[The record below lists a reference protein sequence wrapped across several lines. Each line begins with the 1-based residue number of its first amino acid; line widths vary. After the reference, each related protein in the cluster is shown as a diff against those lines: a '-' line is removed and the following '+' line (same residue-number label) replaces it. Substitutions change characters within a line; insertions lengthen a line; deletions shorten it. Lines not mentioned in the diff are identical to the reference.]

1 METYAGFW
9 YAEWFFI
16 AFIILFF
23 IARVI
28 KSLGD
33 KKYKSGVHEDIFLS
47 GHREKE
53 YSNYIGSENL
63 YWGFKESLRRYYS
76 LMKKMHNGIISE
88 YIFWFYISIIVVL
101 ALIVFGVI

>member
-9 YAEWFFI
+9 HVEWFLT

-23 IARVI
+23 ITWLI

-33 KKYKSGVHEDIFLS
+33 KKYKSGIQEDIFLS
-47 GHREKE
+47 GHQEKE
-53 YSNYIGSENL
+53 YSDYIGSENL

-88 YIFWFYISIIVVL
+88 YIFWFYISI
-101 ALIVFGVI
+101 LIVLTFITFGVI